1 MDLGLMHT
9 CLDGPK
15 KSVLTK
21 FYRMKLAFAIVM
33 TIVVD
38 SYSIPVFVNGPDK
51 FGFHHGTHAN
61 FVDVFGEQKIL
72 WFLPVNSA

>member
-1 MDLGLMHT
+1 
-9 CLDGPK
+9 
-15 KSVLTK
+15 VK
-21 FYRMKLAFAIVM
+21 FVFAVV
-33 TIVVD
+33 TTEWFVDVD
-38 SYSIPVFVNGPDK
+38 SYNIPVFVNGPDK